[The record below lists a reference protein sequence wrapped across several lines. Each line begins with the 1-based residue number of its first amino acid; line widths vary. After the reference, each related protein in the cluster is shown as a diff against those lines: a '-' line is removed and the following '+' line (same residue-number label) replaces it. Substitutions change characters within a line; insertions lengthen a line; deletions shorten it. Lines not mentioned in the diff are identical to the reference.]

1 MTSSRN
7 EEVEAAEAAAAAFNA
22 TVSLRSYLSTHHL
35 YAARYLAQD
44 ANERERALAS
54 RAPLFDVRHQG
65 LVLASITESVAFV
78 EAAINEVYA
87 DVAEGRGSY
96 VGQLSADC
104 CSHMSTLWEAAGDR
118 LQALDKYNLALSF
131 ANKPRLEEGANPYQ
145 DAKRLIELR
154 NYVVHYKPHE
164 RTTDDPHRHEGA
176 LKGKFPENALMS
188 GSGKP
193 WFPDQAFGAGCA
205 EWAWRSARS
214 LAAQFSKRMDLR
226 LNYEVADFGDPL
238 PN

>member
-1 MTSSRN
+1 MESGQN
-7 EEVEAAEAAAAAFNA
+7 EGGEAAAVFAVAFDA
-22 TVSLRSYLSTHHL
+22 TASLRSYLSTHHL

-54 RAPLFDVRHQG
+54 RAPLFDARHRG
-65 LVLASITESVAFV
+65 LVLASVTESVAFV
-78 EAAINEVYA
+78 EAAINEVYVDA
-87 DVAEGRGSY
+87 TEERGSY
-96 VGQLSADC
+96 FGQLSADC
-104 CSHMSTLWEAAGDR
+104 RSHMATLWEATGDR

-131 ANKPRLEEGANPYQ
+131 ANRPKLEKGENPYQ

-188 GSGKP
+188 GSGNP
-193 WFPDQAFGAGCA
+193 WFPDHAFGAGCA

-214 LAAQFSKRMDLR
+214 LAAEFSKRMGLR
-226 LNYEVADFGDPL
+226 LNYEIADFEDPL
-238 PN
+238 PR